1 MLTNLFLIVVLL
13 TPNLTYQPSAR
24 KNRKSTISNQAKK
37 KRTVRR
43 LRKRNVRKNKSK
55 YQLKRRRKAGGTYN
69 RKRVVQKPK
78 PKPVRKLDRR
88 NFKMTPL
95 QRQILQLQMGVLLND
110 PEMGHIYR
118 QIIKR
123 ENKKKGKR
131 QRR

>member
-1 MLTNLFLIVVLL
+1 MLTNLFLVAVLL
-13 TPNLTYQPSAR
+13 TPNLIYQPNAG

-78 PKPVRKLDRR
+78 PKTVRKLDRR
-88 NFKMTPL
+88 KFKMTPL

>member
-1 MLTNLFLIVVLL
+1 MLTNLFLVAVLL
-13 TPNLTYQPSAR
+13 TPNLIYQPSAG

-37 KRTVRR
+37 KRKVRR

-78 PKPVRKLDRR
+78 PKTVRKLDRR
-88 NFKMTPL
+88 KFKMTPL

>member
-1 MLTNLFLIVVLL
+1 MSTNLLLIITLL
-13 TPNLTYQPSAR
+13 TPNLTYQSNAR
-24 KNRKSTISNQAKK
+24 KSRKSTVSSQAKK

-43 LRKRNVRKNKSK
+43 LRKRSVRKNKPK

-78 PKPVRKLDRR
+78 PEPVKKLDRR
-88 NFKMTPL
+88 KFKMTPL

-131 QRR
+131 QKR